1 MDRPSPHAGRPRDT
15 RLNDALL
22 KAALEVFLE
31 RGYHGATVAEI
42 ARRAG
47 VGTPALYR
55 RWPNKADLAIDIVLM
70 QSRPDPI
77 PDTGSIG
84 DDLAEFVRI
93 RLESWGKPLFHQI
106 VLPLILEAVSD
117 SRLAYKVSATFL
129 NYREALA
136 ERIGRSIA
144 AGELREDTDPHR
156 LLDVLM
162 GTIAMPLLFSVE
174 LPPVSDARIIVEQV
188 LDGFAGKGRS
198 ARQPDTAG

>member
-1 MDRPSPHAGRPRDT
+1 
-15 RLNDALL
+15 
-22 KAALEVFLE
+22 
-31 RGYHGATVAEI
+31 
-42 ARRAG
+42 
-47 VGTPALYR
+47 
-55 RWPNKADLAIDIVLM
+55 M